1 MPHSHPRIALFAAL
15 FLLSGCAPMMT
26 ALLVMPFEAGNTRE
40 FGASGNGLYQLLDA
54 KTASTRNPET
64 HANAQFWYRSQSP
77 TFETEE
83 YGYSFAAGTSSL
95 LSGGAYKRTTLKNE
109 PGRFYIA
116 HQIEGG
122 WLWAGVSLPMA
133 FSVTDNFW
141 ISTQPSLRY
150 TFIGLVQ
157 VPLGFHLNMKN
168 GYRLDAE
175 GGVHAFGVNMST
187 VADPGFHNRL
197 YAYGGLG
204 LAKQW

>member
-1 MPHSHPRIALFAAL
+1 MPHFHPRTAVFSAL
-15 FLLSGCAPMMT
+15 FLLAGCAPMMT
-26 ALLVMPFEAGNTRE
+26 APPAMPFEAGNTIE
-40 FGASGNGLYQLLDA
+40 FGASGNGAYRLLDA
-54 KTASTRNPET
+54 KTAAERDPEI
-64 HANAQFWYRSQSP
+64 HGNAQFWYRSQSP
-77 TFETEE
+77 TFENEE
-83 YGYSFAAGTSSL
+83 HGFLFQAGTSSF

-157 VPLGFHLNMKN
+157 APLGLHLKMRN

-187 VADPGFHNRL
+187 VSDEPFHNRL

>member
-1 MPHSHPRIALFAAL
+1 
-15 FLLSGCAPMMT
+15 
-26 ALLVMPFEAGNTRE
+26 MPFEIDRTRE
-40 FGASGNGLYQLLDA
+40 FGASGNNAYRLEGA
-54 KTASTRNPET
+54 KNAANRNPEI
-64 HANAQFWYRSQSP
+64 HGNAQFWYRSQSP
-77 TFETEE
+77 SFENEE
-83 YGYSFAAGTSSL
+83 HGFLFQAGTSSF
-95 LSGGAYKRTTLKNE
+95 LSGGAYKRTTLKHE

-157 VPLGFHLNMKN
+157 APLGFHLKMRN

-187 VADPGFHNRL
+187 VSDESFHNRL

>member
-1 MPHSHPRIALFAAL
+1 
-15 FLLSGCAPMMT
+15 MMT
-26 ALLVMPFEAGNTRE
+26 APPAMPFEAGSTRE

-54 KTASTRNPET
+54 KTASERDPEI
-64 HANAQFWYRSQSP
+64 HGNAQFWYRSQSP
-77 TFETEE
+77 TFENEE
-83 YGYSFAAGTSSL
+83 HGFLFQAGTSSF

-122 WLWAGVSLPMA
+122 WLWVGVSLPMA

-150 TFIGLVQ
+150 TYIGLVQ
-157 VPLGFHLNMKN
+157 APLGFHLKMKN

-175 GGVHAFGVNMST
+175 GGVHAFGVSMRT
-187 VADPGFHNRL
+187 VGDERFHNRL